1 MEGDEDC
8 LLLIWPTTVVHVIDQ
23 DSPFYHMS
31 AKDFYRKHYE
41 VIVCLEGIVEPTGMS
56 IQARSSYLGDEIL
69 WGYRF
74 CNVLHFSDGCYRI
87 DYSAFNKVEKVE
99 TSVASARH
107 QKDQQHHHQK
117 DSQEASKGDSVNRHQ
132 PHQVQILEYPCLEKA
147 KLPPNYI
154 ATCSSNTDQN
164 DGRQSL
170 SVPPMHRRMPWIAQI
185 CWWPMMASSS
195 SLYPNPPFFLLR
207 QCSLGSRSR
216 VNSLSQ
222 SLLSFKI
229 KLISRVVDT
238 H

>member
-1 MEGDEDC
+1 
-8 LLLIWPTTVVHVIDQ
+8 
-23 DSPFYHMS
+23 MS

-74 CNVLHFSDGCYRI
+74 CNVLHFKEGCYRI

-99 TSVASARH
+99 TSMASARH
-107 QKDQQHHHQK
+107 QKDLSKHDKESTSK
-117 DSQEASKGDSVNRHQ
+117 DHHQ
-132 PHQVQILEYPCLEKA
+132 PHQVQILEYPRIEKV

-154 ATCSSNTDQN
+154 ATCSSNPDQN

-170 SVPPMHRRMPWIAQI
+170 SMATMHRIPWIAQI
-185 CWWPMMASSS
+185 CWWPMASCRVYPPTFFHLD
-195 SLYPNPPFFLLR
+195 SLRSDYGGETKSVSRQFF
-207 QCSLGSRSR
+207 
-216 VNSLSQ
+216 V
-222 SLLSFKI
+222 LSFLSFRNKRR
-229 KLISRVVDT
+229 LISRVVDM

>member
-1 MEGDEDC
+1 MVHYAVFEFRSWQDRKLELQCSLLLGNLKCPHTKIEHSPQQSVGKSTKIVLLQVGVDMEGDEDC

-170 SVPPMHRRMPWIAQI
+170 SVPPMHRRMP
-185 CWWPMMASSS
+185 
-195 SLYPNPPFFLLR
+195 
-207 QCSLGSRSR
+207 
-216 VNSLSQ
+216 
-222 SLLSFKI
+222 
-229 KLISRVVDT
+229 
-238 H
+238 